1 MQAFRRK
8 QPTMDGLGQ
17 RLKNRARELGLSD
30 AEVARR
36 LGLSQA
42 RYNHYTN
49 DVHEPDLS
57 TLVRIASV
65 LTVQTD
71 HLLGIEQ
78 RPEGAEQA
86 LHGRVASAAASMNL
100 NTLRTAAALMEALA
114 AVSAEDP
121 PADETQA

>member
-1 MQAFRRK
+1 
-8 QPTMDGLGQ
+8 MDGLGL

-49 DVHEPDLS
+49 DVHEPDLG

-65 LTVQTD
+65 LSVQTD

-100 NTLRTAAALMEALA
+100 NTLRTAAALMEALVS
-114 AVSAEDP
+114 VSAEDP
-121 PADETQA
+121 AADSTQV